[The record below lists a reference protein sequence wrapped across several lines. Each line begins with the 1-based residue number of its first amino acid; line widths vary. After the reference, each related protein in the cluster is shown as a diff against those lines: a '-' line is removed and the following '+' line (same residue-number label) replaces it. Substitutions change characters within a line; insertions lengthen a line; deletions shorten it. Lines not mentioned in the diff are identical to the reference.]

1 VHRVFGF
8 APAKMPTKLV
18 HLSSITGPREPA
30 PLPVRFRYV
39 HPSSLRPSHP
49 MALQLQMPR

>member
-1 VHRVFGF
+1 
-8 APAKMPTKLV
+8 MPTKLM
-18 HLSSITGPREPA
+18 HLTQFTGPREPE

-49 MALQLQMPR
+49 LALQLQMPR